1 MSNGDVRTTAES
13 QQETI
18 ASGFWRQARKNAD
31 ACAIRVE
38 QTRVTYGE
46 LLKRNIQ
53 VATWIRA
60 QKLGGQRI
68 GIKLENGASFIA
80 CFYGA
85 VLAGSIAVP
94 LPADLPNDQL
104 VDWREHLDLSVVLEA
119 EPGLLSQATSCNE
132 QENQP
137 ELDPEQLFYMA
148 VSSGSTGMP
157 KGILRTHRSWVESF
171 YRMKEAF
178 GTGGQDMILLPGP
191 LHYSATLIAALQVL
205 HEGGE
210 VVLMTRFHSHAVLEH
225 LQSGG
230 VTACFMVPA
239 MYAKLLA
246 MIEQGRGTEPFTDEN
261 ITFISAGDKLSFE
274 LANKWL
280 QAFPGSSLYEY
291 YGAAEISFVS
301 YIRHGQNSGEAGS
314 VGRPF
319 PGVEVTIRD
328 EQGQLLKTGE
338 IGGVHVKSSMVAQ
351 SYGHA
356 QAPPFIQPTVG
367 GYTVGDLGYL
377 DEAGCLH
384 LVGRKQNV
392 IVRGGVN
399 LYPAEIE
406 RALVA
411 DEAISE
417 AAVFGVPDQVLG
429 ERIIAAVILANRQDA
444 DGEDPENTRLA
455 AVLQH
460 RFARAR
466 RPDEYWIVPQLPRNA
481 AGKTDKRKLR
491 DLFFEQKGRRE
502 NER

>member
-1 MSNGDVRTTAES
+1 MSNGDVRATAEAL
-13 QQETI
+13 QETI
-18 ASGFWRQARKNAD
+18 ASGFWRQAHENPD
-31 ACAIRVE
+31 ACAIRIE
-38 QTRVTYGE
+38 RTIVTYGE
-46 LLKRNIQ
+46 LLEKSKR
-53 VATWIRA
+53 VAAWIRA

-68 GIKLENGASFIA
+68 GLKLENGAPFFA

-104 VDWREHLDLSVVLEA
+104 VDWRQHLGLSVVLEA
-119 EPGLLSQATSCNE
+119 EPGWHGLAIPCTKQKE
-132 QENQP
+132 QP

-157 KGILRTHRSWVESF
+157 KGILRTHRSWVKSF

-178 GTGGQDMILLPGP
+178 GTGGQDVILLPGP

-210 VVLMTRFHSHAVLEH
+210 VVLMTRFHSRAVLEH

-246 MIEQGRGTEPFTDEN
+246 MIGQSSGTEPFTDES

-274 LANKWL
+274 IVDKWL
-280 QAFPGSSLYEY
+280 QAFPGSNLYEY

-301 YIRHGQNSGEAGS
+301 YIRHGQQSGVAGS

-328 EQGQLLKTGE
+328 ERGRLLETGE
-338 IGGVHVKSSMVAQ
+338 VGEVHVKSSMVAQ
-351 SYGHA
+351 GYGHA
-356 QAPPFIQPTVG
+356 QAPPFIQPTAG

-384 LVGRKQNV
+384 LVGRKQDV
-392 IVRGGVN
+392 IVRGAVN

-406 RALVA
+406 RVLAA
-411 DEAISE
+411 EESIRE
-417 AAVFGVPDQVLG
+417 AAVFGVPDRVLG
-429 ERIIAAVILANRQDA
+429 ERIIAAVTLANSPDA
-444 DGEDPENTRLA
+444 DGEDPGLA
-455 AVLQH
+455 ALLQH

-466 RPDEYWIVPQLPRNA
+466 RPDDYWIVPQLPRNA

-491 DLFFEQKGRRE
+491 DLFFEQKEGRT